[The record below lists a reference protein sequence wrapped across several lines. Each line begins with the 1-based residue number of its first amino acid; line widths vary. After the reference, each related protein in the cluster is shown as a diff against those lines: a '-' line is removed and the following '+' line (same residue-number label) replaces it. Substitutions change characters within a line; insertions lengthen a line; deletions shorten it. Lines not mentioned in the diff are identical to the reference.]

1 MADNHFLKI
10 TGSVNI
16 PVPLDMDTDY
26 GFGGAIAIYGSDMRT
41 NGDGTQSIT
50 YKGQFTEGVQLI
62 KGEKIVQA
70 KTKLSQSQMFRRECV
85 KRGYDYDEVMTF
97 QRQPENLDRLFELF
111 ERYARDTSPNKE
123 TD

>member
-1 MADNHFLKI
+1 MDNHFLKI

-16 PVPLDMDTDY
+16 PVPLEMDTDY

-50 YKGQFTEGVQLI
+50 YKAQFTEGIQLI
-62 KGEKIVQA
+62 KGAKVVQA
-70 KTKLSQSQMFRRECV
+70 KSKLSQSQMFRRECM
-85 KRGYDYDEVMTF
+85 KRGVDYDEVMTWL
-97 QRQPENLDRLFELF
+97 RNPERINKLFDSF
-111 ERYARDTSPNKE
+111 ERYASDTNPDKK

>member
-1 MADNHFLKI
+1 MDNHFLKI

-16 PVPLDMDTDY
+16 PVPLEMDTDY

-50 YKGQFTEGVQLI
+50 YKAQFTEGIQLI
-62 KGEKIVQA
+62 KGAKVVQA
-70 KTKLSQSQMFRRECV
+70 KSKLSQSQMFRRECM
-85 KRGYDYDEVMTF
+85 KRGIDYDEVMTWL
-97 QRQPENLDRLFELF
+97 RNPERINKLFDSF
-111 ERYARDTSPNKE
+111 ERYAADTNIDKK

>member
-1 MADNHFLKI
+1 MDNLFLKI

-50 YKGQFTEGVQLI
+50 YKGQFTEGIQLI
-62 KGEKIVQA
+62 KGDKIVQA
-70 KTKLSQSQMFRRECV
+70 KTKLSQSQMFRRECM
-85 KRGYDYDEVMTF
+85 KRGIEYDDIMTWL
-97 QRQPENLDRLFELF
+97 RHPERINKLFDSF
-111 ERYARDTSPNKE
+111 ERYAADTTPNKE